1 MKILEKLRA
10 ASKQASAARGDLQM
24 AVEEIRNEISRLR
37 QERGA
42 VEEAPITREETA
54 QAIKRHL
61 DQLQAEALERLSPGG
76 FRRVPS
82 RGEFAASVDDAF
94 RVRTSPVTSA
104 LELAGGLCLFGL
116 RSEIEANMLA
126 LEMAAVPGDGLPD
139 SERAAKLRKID
150 ADIDVA
156 ERAEE
161 FLIRNAEDAGIAVHR
176 RRDARPEIYLAEEV

>member
-10 ASKQASAARGDLQM
+10 ASKQAAAARGELQV
-24 AVEEIRNEISRLR
+24 AVEEIRNELSRLR

-42 VEEAPITREETA
+42 VDGAPITREETA

-61 DQLQAEALERLSPGG
+61 DELQAEAMARLSPGG

-82 RGEFAASVDDAF
+82 RGEFAASADDAF
-94 RVRTSPVTSA
+94 RVRTSPVTSMV
-104 LELAGGLCLFGL
+104 ELVGGLCLLGL
-116 RSEIEANMLA
+116 RSQIEANMLD
-126 LEMAAVPGDGLPD
+126 LEMAAIPGDGLSD

-176 RRDARPEIYLAEEV
+176 RHDARPEIYLAEAV